1 MKKKSL
7 FLSMLT
13 IMMVAIMSVSFGACT
28 DNDDDNNSG
37 NSIVGT
43 WVSGTT
49 TIVFGSDGSYNLTD
63 KSVPRI
69 TQYRRGTYTY
79 NSNQNLLVV
88 NVVAVAGQNGAY
100 QSTYIVQTLNASTLV
115 RLSTDG
121 DVGYYS
127 RK

>member
-28 DNDDDNNSG
+28 DSDDDNSSG
-37 NSIVGT
+37 SSIVGT
-43 WVSGTT
+43 WVDDTR
-49 TIVFGSDGSYNLTD
+49 TIVFGSDGSYNMTD
-63 KSVPRI
+63 KSFPSI
-69 TQYRRGTYTY
+69 TQYRRGTYSY
-79 NSNQNLLVV
+79 NPNQNLLVI

-100 QSTYIVQTLNASTLV
+100 QDTYIVQTLNASTLV
-115 RLSTDG
+115 LLSTDG